1 MSKKTTTLL
10 EMMAGVLKGNNG
22 SWNALNTSTAYTKR
36 AGVVFVKGSSSGSV
50 NLTNNT
56 WNNLGTLPS
65 GYRPKTEV
73 NFVAQDRSNNKPM
86 MGRITTAGIISLYP
100 ESGNSNY
107 WIFTGVFPV
116 VGGVVS
122 RLLNMLIPERGW
134 AM

>member
-10 EMMAGVLKGNNG
+10 EMMAGILKGDNG
-22 SWNALNTSTAYTKR
+22 SWNTLNTSTAYTKR
-36 AGVVFVKGSSSGSV
+36 AGVVFVKGASSGSV

-100 ESGNSNY
+100 EGGNSNY
-107 WIFTGVFPV
+107 WIFMGVFPV
-116 VGGVVS
+116 VGGGS
-122 RLLNMLIPERGW
+122 Q
-134 AM
+134 

>member
-1 MSKKTTTLL
+1 MSKKTTALL
-10 EMMAGVLKGNNG
+10 EMMAGILKGDNG
-22 SWNALNTSTAYTKR
+22 SWNTLNTSTAYTKR
-36 AGVVFVKGSSSGSV
+36 AGVVFVKGASSGSV

-100 ESGNSNY
+100 EGGNSNY
-107 WIFTGVFPV
+107 WLFTGVFPV
-116 VGGVVS
+116 VGGVV
-122 RLLNMLIPERGW
+122 RKLLNVLIPERGW

>member
-1 MSKKTTTLL
+1 MSKKTPTLL
-10 EMMAGVLKGNNG
+10 ETLAGILKGDNG
-22 SWNALNTSTAYTKR
+22 SWNTLNTSTAYTKR

-86 MGRITTAGIISLYP
+86 MGKITTDGIISLYP
-100 ESGNSNY
+100 EGGNSYY
-107 WIFTGVFPV
+107 WIFMGVFPV
-116 VGGVVS
+116 VGGVVCK
-122 RLLNMLIPERGW
+122 LLNMLAPERGW

>member
-1 MSKKTTTLL
+1 MMIFRFFYLTWHITCKLLSVRQKESLKK
-10 EMMAGVLKGNNG
+10 
-22 SWNALNTSTAYTKR
+22 TKR

-86 MGRITTAGIISLYP
+86 MGKITTDGIISLYP
-100 ESGNSNY
+100 EGGNSYY

-116 VGGVVS
+116 VGGGS
-122 RLLNMLIPERGW
+122 L
-134 AM
+134 